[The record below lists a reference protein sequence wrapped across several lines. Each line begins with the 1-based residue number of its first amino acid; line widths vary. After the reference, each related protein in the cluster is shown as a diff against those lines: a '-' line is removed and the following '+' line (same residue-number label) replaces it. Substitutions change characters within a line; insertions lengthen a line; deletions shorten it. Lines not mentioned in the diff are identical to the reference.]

1 MSDVFF
7 EKHHSL
13 RDSCNISRLFCHN
26 GLKGHEDDFKVFDE
40 RVAGNVLEVDAELVL
55 HHYVAVVLLWIG
67 SLLQKLVLVAVAD
80 GGHVGDA
87 GADIQDVHLFRG
99 VEVNVFPDLRS
110 GTHQAHVPD
119 ENVDELRQLVQLVL
133 TDPVAGTGHPRVM
146 SADGDKPLL
155 VRAHPHRAELE
166 QAEILV
172 ATTYPY
178 LPVEHRAG
186 RVELDP
192 YRQY

>member
-1 MSDVFF
+1 M
-7 EKHHSL
+7 
-13 RDSCNISRLFCHN
+13 
-26 GLKGHEDDFKVFDE
+26 
-40 RVAGNVLEVDAELVL
+40 AGNVLEVDAELVL

-67 SLLQKLVLVAVAD
+67 GLLQKLVLVAVAD

-87 GADIQDVHLFRG
+87 GADVQDVQLFRG
-99 VEVNVFPDLRS
+99 VDVDVFPDLRS

-119 ENVDELRQLVQLVL
+119 EYVDELRKFIQLIL
-133 TDPVAGTGHPRVM
+133 TDIIAGTGHPRVM

-172 ATTYPY
+172 ATAHPY
-178 LPVEHRAG
+178 LTVEHRSG
-186 RVELDP
+186 RIELNP
-192 YRQY
+192 HRQY

>member
-1 MSDVFF
+1 MSDGFF

-26 GLKGHEDDFKVFDE
+26 GFKSHEDNLKVFDE
-40 RVAGNVLEVDAELVL
+40 RMVGNVLEVNAELVL
-55 HHYVAVVLLWIG
+55 HHDVTVVLLG
-67 SLLQKLVLVAVAD
+67 VGGLLQKLILVAVAD
-80 GGHVGDA
+80 GGHVGDT
-87 GADIQDVHLFRG
+87 GADIQDAQLFRG
-99 VEVNVFPDLRS
+99 VEVDVLPDLGS

-119 ENVDELRQLVQLVL
+119 ENVDELREFIQLIL
-133 TDPVAGTGHPRVM
+133 TDIIAGTGHPRVM

-172 ATTYPY
+172 TTADSY
-178 LPVEHRAG
+178 LTVEHRSG

-192 YRQY
+192 QRQD